1 MNSQETTAQAS
12 AHLSQG
18 TSPAQAGSTSRGVTA
33 PQGFKA
39 AATTAGIK
47 PSGKPDMALVINEG
61 PLHTAAAV
69 FTRNRVCAS
78 PVKWSRAAIAN
89 GVLQAVVLNAGNA
102 NACNGPAGDTDTQE
116 TARHVADA
124 LGIDPLDVAV
134 CSTGIIGEPLPMEKV
149 HAGIE
154 SLVPQLGDHGA
165 QAAVAI
171 MTTDTVPK
179 ETVVLADGWVLGG
192 MGKGVG
198 MISPSLATMLVV
210 LTTDA
215 VVSPEVA
222 EQALHS
228 SVSTTFNRLDIDG
241 TTSTNDTVIIMAS
254 GVSGVKPT
262 AEQFAQA
269 VQAACADITRQMQ
282 SDAEGVTKRVTITVR
297 GTATDAE
304 AVEAARVVGR
314 DNLCKTAM
322 FGSDPNWGR
331 ILAAV
336 GMAPAEMDPDN
347 ISVAFN
353 GHLVCQQSTGTPD
366 ARQVDLTGSDILVE
380 IDLGTQG
387 SGEGTVYTTDLSHD
401 YVEIN
406 SAYTT

>member
-1 MNSQETTAQAS
+1 MSSQ
-12 AHLSQG
+12 
-18 TSPAQAGSTSRGVTA
+18 GVTA
-33 PQGFKA
+33 AQGFQA

-47 PSGKPDMALVINEG
+47 PSGKPDMALVVNQG
-61 PLHTAAAV
+61 PLYTAAAV

-78 PVKWSRAAIAN
+78 PVKWSRDTSAN
-89 GVLQAVVLNAGNA
+89 GVLRAVVLNAGNA
-102 NACNGPAGDTDTQE
+102 NACNGQAGDTDTRD
-116 TARHVADA
+116 TAQHVAQS
-124 LGIDPLDVAV
+124 LGVDLHDVAV
-134 CSTGIIGEPLPMEKV
+134 CSTGIIGELLPMDKV
-149 HAGIE
+149 HAGVDE
-154 SLVPQLGDHGA
+154 LTAQLGDYGA
-165 QAAVAI
+165 QAAAAI

-179 ETVVLADGWVLGG
+179 ETVVSGSGWVLGG

-215 VVSPEVA
+215 VVTPEVA
-222 EQALHS
+222 QQALHT
-228 SVSTTFNRLDIDG
+228 SVSTTFDRLDIDG
-241 TTSTNDTVIIMAS
+241 TTSTNDTVILMAS
-254 GVSGVKPT
+254 GASGIEPT
-262 AEQFAQA
+262 AEEFTQA
-269 VQAACADITRQMQ
+269 VHSACADITRQMQ

-331 ILAAV
+331 VLAAV
-336 GMAPAEMDPDN
+336 GMAPAAMDPDN
-347 ISVAFN
+347 ISVTFN
-353 GHLVCQQSTGTPD
+353 GHRVCEGSAGTPD
-366 ARQVDLTGSDILVE
+366 ARQVDLSGSDIAVD
-380 IDLGTQG
+380 IDLGTGG
-387 SGEGTVYTTDLSHD
+387 SGVGTVYTTDLSHE

>member
-1 MNSQETTAQAS
+1 MSSQ
-12 AHLSQG
+12 
-18 TSPAQAGSTSRGVTA
+18 GVTA
-33 PQGFKA
+33 PQGFQA

-47 PSGKPDMALVINEG
+47 PSGKPDMALVVNQG
-61 PLHTAAAV
+61 PQYTAAAV

-78 PVKWSRAAIAN
+78 PVKWSRTAV
-89 GVLQAVVLNAGNA
+89 GDGSLRAVVLNAGNA
-102 NACNGPAGDTDTQE
+102 NACNGKAGDADTE
-116 TARHVADA
+116 ATAKHLADV
-124 LGIDPLDVAV
+124 LSIDLHDVAV
-134 CSTGIIGEPLPMEKV
+134 CSTGIIGEPLPMDKV
-149 HAGIE
+149 HAGIDA
-154 SLVPQLGDHGA
+154 LVAGVGDYGA
-165 QAAVAI
+165 QAAAAI

-179 ETVVLADGWVLGG
+179 ETVVAGQGWVLGG

-215 VVSPEVA
+215 VVTPEVA
-222 EQALHS
+222 HKALQQ
-228 SVSTTFNRLDIDG
+228 SVTTTFDRLDIDG
-241 TTSTNDTVIIMAS
+241 TTSTNDTVIVMAS
-254 GVSGVKPT
+254 GASGIAPT
-262 AEQFAQA
+262 PEEFSQA
-269 VQAACADITRQMQ
+269 VHTACSDITRQMQ

-297 GTATDAE
+297 GTASDTE

-331 ILAAV
+331 VLAAV
-336 GMAPAEMDPDN
+336 GMAPAAMDPDN

-353 GHLVCQQSTGTPD
+353 GHLVCERSAGTPD
-366 ARQVDLTGSDILVE
+366 ARQVDLSGSDILVE
-380 IDLGTQG
+380 IDLGTGG
-387 SGEGTVYTTDLSHD
+387 SGEGTVYTTDLSHE